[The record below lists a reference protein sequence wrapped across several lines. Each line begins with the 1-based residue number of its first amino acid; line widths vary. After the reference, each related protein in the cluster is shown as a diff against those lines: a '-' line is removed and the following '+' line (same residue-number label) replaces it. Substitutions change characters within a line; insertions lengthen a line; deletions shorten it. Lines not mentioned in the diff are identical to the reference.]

1 MERILIDTDVT
12 LDFLSKRN
20 GFYESANQLFS
31 LLDLRKI
38 EGFSTPVMFSNLHYI
53 LSGISGKTVVIDLLK
68 KLRSKIKII
77 SVFETHIDSAL
88 NSGFPDFEDAIQYF
102 SALDQSIDFI
112 ITRNKKDFGKSS
124 IPVMTAEEFIH
135 YFKSISRN

>member
-112 ITRNKKDFGKSS
+112 ITRNKKDFGKSI